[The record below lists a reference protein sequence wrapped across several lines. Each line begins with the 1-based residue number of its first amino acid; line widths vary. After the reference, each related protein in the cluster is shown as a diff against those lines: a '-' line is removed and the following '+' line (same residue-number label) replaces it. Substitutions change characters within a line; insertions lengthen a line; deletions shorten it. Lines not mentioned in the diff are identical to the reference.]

1 MQPLKS
7 FRSFLL
13 TENNDSFLI
22 TAKNKE
28 EIYKIIFFSVLINLS
43 NINKS
48 FKILH
53 LVQDGISDYIA
64 TTCNLSFPTVIFPTI
79 LKTAKVIPIHKKN
92 SKLEVL
98 RTNFSVFQYTYFL
111 FLYSVFLLSVDFL
124 TFLRE
129 KNPLSQPVWFSK
141 RFLNKPFQ
149 IC

>member
-22 TAKNKE
+22 TVKNKE

-92 SKLEVL
+92 SKLEVPNYAPISL
-98 RTNFSVFQYTYFL
+98 FFNILIFYFYTLFFYFQ
-111 FLYSVFLLSVDFL
+111 
-124 TFLRE
+124 
-129 KNPLSQPVWFSK
+129 
-141 RFLNKPFQ
+141 
-149 IC
+149 